1 MIKLYRSKY
10 EYDAVSFDNGETAIG
25 LGIPVVATA
34 GKLAASATP
43 DYITLQPCLANE
55 KDCIVHRINKDELYS
70 MPLSAAGTS
79 LEVGSAVT
87 ITTDGE
93 ATATTTAGNFKIEE
107 FLGGKAV
114 GDIVVGR
121 FI

>member
-10 EYDAVSFDNGETAIG
+10 EYDTVSFDNGSTAIG
-25 LGIPVVATA
+25 LGIPVVVTA

-43 DYITLQPCLANE
+43 EYITLQPCLTNE

-93 ATATTTAGNFKIEE
+93 ATATTTSGNFKIEE
-107 FLGGKAV
+107 FLGGKDI

>member
-10 EYDAVSFDNGETAIG
+10 EYDAVSFDNGSTAIG
-25 LGIPVVATA
+25 LGIPVVVTA

-43 DYITLQPCLANE
+43 EYITLQPCLVNE

-70 MPLSAAGTS
+70 MPLSAAGTA
-79 LEVGSAVT
+79 LTVGSTVT

-93 ATATTTAGNFKIEE
+93 ATATTTSGIFKIEE
-107 FLGGKAV
+107 FLGGKAI

>member
-10 EYDAVSFDNGETAIG
+10 EYDAVSFNNGSTAIG
-25 LGIPVVATA
+25 LGIPVVVTA
-34 GKLAASATP
+34 GKLAVSATP
-43 DYITLQPCLANE
+43 EYITLQPCLANE

-70 MPLSAAGTS
+70 MPLSASGAS
-79 LEVGSAVT
+79 LEVGSTVT

-93 ATATTTAGNFKIEE
+93 ATATTASGIFKIEE
-107 FLGGKAV
+107 FLGGKAI

>member
-10 EYDAVSFDNGETAIG
+10 EYDAVSFDNGSTAIG
-25 LGIPVVATA
+25 LGIPVVVTD

-43 DYITLQPCLANE
+43 EYITLQPCLANE

-70 MPLSAAGTS
+70 MPLSVAGTS
-79 LEVGSAVT
+79 LTVGSTVT
-87 ITTDGE
+87 ITNDGE
-93 ATATTTAGNFKIEE
+93 ATATTTSGIFKIEE
-107 FLGGKAV
+107 FLGGKAI